1 MPVDP
6 VVAAYLV
13 GVREELDAIAR
24 LMEPPANRLA
34 AYHLQ
39 QAAEKLAK
47 AVRLHRGH
55 PATLEHRVSLLLDV
69 LAPDDP
75 WRARLDPLD
84 RFSQFATAY
93 RYPSPTGRLRPGPE
107 AATLEAG
114 RAEVASLLLVAETE
128 WKAP

>member
-6 VVAAYLV
+6 VVKAYLT

-24 LMEPPANRLA
+24 LMEPPTNRLA

-55 PATLEHRVSLLLDV
+55 PATLEHRISLLLDV

-75 WRARLDPLD
+75 WRARLDPLA

-93 RYPSPTGRLRPGPE
+93 RYPEPVRQVAGGSRGCDARGGARGDCL
-107 AATLEAG
+107 AAA
-114 RAEVASLLLVAETE
+114 RR
-128 WKAP
+128 